1 MNKPNYLTQDPLLPP
16 SLPPSPPRF
25 LLPTPPPPI
34 ASCSSLL
41 LFNKNVVDV
50 YSCSST
56 TGSFMLF
63 FHKISV
69 VVQKSDKVAWS
80 RHVEMKRKWLCL
92 DDAKSKTACLLFP
105 STCCYLGNQPASNES
120 IVINASSA
128 IVKDGVVAAG
138 EYNLQKK
145 NAYFS

>member
-16 SLPPSPPRF
+16 SLPPSPPRY
-25 LLPTPPPPI
+25 LLPTPPPI
-34 ASCSSLL
+34 ASCSSPL

-69 VVQKSDKVAWS
+69 VVEKSDKVA
-80 RHVEMKRKWLCL
+80 
-92 DDAKSKTACLLFP
+92 
-105 STCCYLGNQPASNES
+105 
-120 IVINASSA
+120 
-128 IVKDGVVAAG
+128 
-138 EYNLQKK
+138 
-145 NAYFS
+145 